1 VQGRLREEA
10 LTFNIET
17 SCACCG
23 RLLNISMDGRL
34 QFKLAQ
40 PEASPLIFSPDVDWE
55 NFTEPNII
63 HAY

>member
-1 VQGRLREEA
+1 M
-10 LTFNIET
+10 FDIET

-23 RLLNISMDGRL
+23 RTLNITMDGQL
-34 QFKLAQ
+34 QFRLAQ
-40 PEASPLIFSPDVDWE
+40 EEARPLVFSPDVDWE

>member
-1 VQGRLREEA
+1 MQGRLREEA
-10 LTFNIET
+10 LTFDIET

-23 RLLNISMDGRL
+23 RLLNITMDGRL

-40 PEASPLIFSPDVDWE
+40 QEARPLIFSPDVDWE
-55 NFTEPNII
+55 KFTEPNII